1 MTELSRRH
9 KNNHNAMR
17 NAAIGALL
25 GVIGVCALF
34 LVIALPLR
42 ALQEHPVDN
51 RGGAGAV
58 RMDRQ
63 PCGLPGTASGPASPR
78 PTGTRSTELAGV
90 LERGR
95 HPGGW

>member
-51 RGGAGAV
+51 AV
-58 RMDRQ
+58 AT
-63 PCGLPGTASGPASPR
+63 PLLTPTVPATPSPSR
-78 PTGTRSTELAGV
+78 
-90 LERGR
+90 
-95 HPGGW
+95 